1 MKRILNASALSLIP
15 ASVTDVSIIFTSD
28 DEIHELNRDYRG
40 KDKPTDVL
48 SFSLQEGRHPSKT
61 MLGDLV
67 ISVDTAKIQ
76 AKKYGV
82 SFRDEVRRLLI
93 HGTLHLLGYDHENV
107 PKLESQKMRRLERRL
122 YGLIAWD

>member
-15 ASVTDVSIIFTSD
+15 ASVTDVSIIFTD
-28 DEIHELNRDYRG
+28 DSEIHELNRDYRG

-48 SFSLQEGRHPSKT
+48 SFSMREGGHPSET

-67 ISVDTAKIQ
+67 ISVDTAKVQ

-82 SFRDEVRRLLI
+82 SFRDEIRRLLI

-107 PKLESQKMRRLERRL
+107 SKAEAQKMRRLERRL